1 MLSTHD
7 IPTATGRTVRLIVAD
22 TPEQMGTEGAR
33 RVCEAIRRVKGRA
46 AVLGFATGSTP
57 VPLYDELISLYQ
69 EGEISFRDV
78 VTFNLDEYA
87 ELPPYHANSFRFFMD
102 QHLFRYV
109 DIRPENINFP
119 NGLTRNA
126 AETCRRYEQRIRKA
140 GGIDLQ
146 ILGIGVNG
154 HVAFNEPG
162 SDRDTRTRLVKL
174 SERTIQ
180 DNSRFFKDGST
191 PPRFAITM
199 GIGTILEAR
208 EILLLAS
215 SDAKANA
222 VYEALCEPVSP
233 QVPASYVQEYE
244 GPCTFIIDYEASV
257 ELSLEG

>member
-1 MLSTHD
+1 MFRTHD
-7 IPTATGRTVRLIVAD
+7 LLTTTGRTVRLIVAD
-22 TPEQMGTEGAR
+22 TPEQTGTIGAR
-33 RVCEAIRRVKGRA
+33 LVCESIRRVKGRA
-46 AVLGFATGSTP
+46 PVLGFATGSTP
-57 VPLYDELISLYQ
+57 VPLYDELISMYQ
-69 EGEISFRDV
+69 EGEISFLDV
-78 VTFNLDEYA
+78 VAFNLDEYA

-102 QHLFRYV
+102 EHLFRYV
-109 DIRPENINFP
+109 DIRRENINFP

-126 AETCRRYEQRIRKA
+126 VQTCRRYEQRIRSA

-146 ILGIGVNG
+146 ILGVGFNG
-154 HVAFNEPG
+154 HIAFNEPG
-162 SDRDTRTRLVKL
+162 SDRTTRTRLVKL

-215 SDAKANA
+215 GEAKANA

-233 QVPASYVQEYE
+233 QVPASYVQEYG
-244 GPCTFIIDYEASV
+244 GPCTVIIDYEASV
-257 ELSLEG
+257 ELHLGE